1 MENETKN
8 LKVKDEISD
17 EEIKNLIYTIIITW
31 LIIITFV
38 KRAKEREKR
47 TN

>member
-17 EEIKNLIYTIIITW
+17 EEIKNLIYTIIIT
-31 LIIITFV
+31 
-38 KRAKEREKR
+38 
-47 TN
+47 